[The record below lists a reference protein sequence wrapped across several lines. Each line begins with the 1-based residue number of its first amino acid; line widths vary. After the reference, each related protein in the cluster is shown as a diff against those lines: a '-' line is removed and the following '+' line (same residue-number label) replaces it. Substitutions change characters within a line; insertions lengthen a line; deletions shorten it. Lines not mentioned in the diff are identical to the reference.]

1 MGCDRLRDSAQCV
14 PIPRVTEDFKA
25 ELSEIRKNC
34 KNLNGENDGGGE
46 GTKGEQKEKEGERA
60 DLEGKLQALT
70 VAYNDIQVGIA
81 LRGGGNIKDIR
92 KFCGI

>member
-1 MGCDRLRDSAQCV
+1 M
-14 PIPRVTEDFKA
+14 TEDFKA

-34 KNLNGENDGGGE
+34 KNLNGDDDGGGGE

-81 LRGGGNIKDIR
+81 LRGGGGTVHEGHSQNLWVL
-92 KFCGI
+92 